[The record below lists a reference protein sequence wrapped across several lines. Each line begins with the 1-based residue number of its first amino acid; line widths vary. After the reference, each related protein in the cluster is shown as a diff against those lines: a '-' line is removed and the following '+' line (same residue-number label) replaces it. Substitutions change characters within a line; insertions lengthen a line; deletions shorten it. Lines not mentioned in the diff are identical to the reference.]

1 MFLVHGANYLFPFI
15 VLPYQTRIL
24 SIETF
29 ADVAKIQAAVMLLSL
44 IVNYGYNLSSTRA
57 IARAVSQAEIN
68 KIYSETLIVKLLL
81 ATICLALGYV
91 YLMYVKEYSLIYPFI
106 ISSIYLYGSALFATW
121 LFQGLEKMK
130 AIVIATTI
138 AKLTG
143 VILTFILVK
152 SPNDIDAALFY
163 TKHWDVYKWY
173 NIYLFGKE
181 NKYATVIYFRLKNII
196 VSLKEA
202 WPFFLSLA
210 ATSVYTYFNVIL
222 YYLFMLVT

>member
-1 MFLVHGANYLFPFI
+1 MKKNILLLFLVHGANYLFPFI

-152 SPNDIDAALFY
+152 SPNDIDAALF
-163 TKHWDVYKWY
+163 TQ
-173 NIYLFGKE
+173 NIGMFISGIISIYLVRK

-196 VSLKEA
+196 LSLKEA
-202 WPFFLSLA
+202 WPFFL
-210 ATSVYTYFNVIL
+210 
-222 YYLFMLVT
+222 